1 MKEQILKKHMDKAG
15 INFNSTK
22 QTYNSIIAAMEEYH
36 QSQLKNIGDI
46 ASVSNQRELLIAFF
60 DKANEDDLQECIN
73 GFTGRV
79 YDRLKG
85 NL

>member
-1 MKEQILKKHMDKAG
+1 MDNVEIMEMLLEAKASKNNTIDLNAYAQG
-15 INFNSTK
+15 
-22 QTYNSIIAAMEEYH
+22 MEDMANAI
-36 QSQLKNIGDI
+36 KNIGDI
-46 ASVSNQRELLIAFF
+46 APVSNQRELLIAFF